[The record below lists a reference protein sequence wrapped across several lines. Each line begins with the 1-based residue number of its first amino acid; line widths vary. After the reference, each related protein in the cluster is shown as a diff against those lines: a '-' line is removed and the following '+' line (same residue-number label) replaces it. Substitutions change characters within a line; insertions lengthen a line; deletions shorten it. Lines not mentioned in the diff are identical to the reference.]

1 MDQQLLNALNNL
13 SNSLEMIA
21 DALQKKGESKTTTT
35 NALQNGDFSKQL
47 IEINSSLKSIKK
59 DTEEILSKQNTIL
72 ELQRSKNNDNIVGNV
87 GEDPKKES
95 QIKKGAT
102 MILLIAA
109 AVLAIGLAFKIVGE
123 VDFLSVVSLGLAIV
137 MVADAFSK
145 IAESKITVDQAV
157 IAGKVM
163 VIMSIAILF
172 SSWALAFV
180 YPIGFGQALT
190 AILIAGM
197 FTVISFG
204 VKKIIKGLGEQDLET
219 LAKSILFL
227 PILLPAIALGITLS
241 SWILAFIEPISIFQA
256 FTAILIAG
264 MFTVISFGIAKI
276 LSALGKENI
285 ATLGKSILFLPILLP
300 AIALGITLSSWV
312 LQMIIPISLG
322 QAFTAILIA
331 GMFTVI
337 SFGLGRII
345 NALGKIENS
354 AKAIQS
360 AILMVTILPAMA
372 IAIAVSSLFL
382 AGIVPI
388 SLTQFLTAIAIAAVF
403 VVLSFALK
411 FILPVADKINLKT
424 LVTIPLLFTTLAIA
438 IWMSSSVLSQVEPI
452 PLGKLINILMFS
464 VVFAISAVVLG
475 GAAWLLNKMG
485 LENIAMGSIA
495 IVVVATAI
503 MISSLILKEG
513 EYNVYPSLDWAI
525 GVGASIVVFGG
536 AAYLLGLGILSGI
549 GALALAAGSVAVVMV
564 AATIVATSFI
574 LGKGTYGNYPSL
586 DWVTGTGL
594 SLTTFGLGM
603 TGLGALILGSFGLG
617 MVALVAGADAVLIIA
632 DTIVK
637 TSFILKKGNYNGGP
651 TKSWAEGI
659 SLALGAFA
667 PVYKMLST
675 GGIMKALFGSGPT
688 PEQFSNGIITIS
700 KGIVDSAHYFADAKV
715 AFKGG
720 PSKEWSE
727 GVGKAIAAFSPVYAA
742 LMDNG
747 FFGSNVSA
755 EDMKSGILTISDGII
770 AAANKFSKSKAV
782 FDVSKA
788 PSKEWGEN
796 VSSSLQAFAPVFEFM
811 KGSGWWKSNKKAV
824 DDMVYGISSVANAI
838 VVVAKRFASVAKS
851 VWNSYPTDKWISG
864 TRSAVEEFIDIGKI
878 SAKAKLNELVKVN
891 LISLSM
897 VVAAKTLFSGKRYF
911 NYMIPDGYISDLDR
925 NLNSFIK
932 TNQKVKGVSYFS
944 LLKTNIIAAAMVRT
958 AKTLWGGKQYFNNM
972 IPDGYMDNLSTN
984 VMKYLNL
991 TNSIVAQSKG
1001 GFFNTF
1007 KNLAGLDPVSQ
1018 TIKGMIKIAGAYDKL
1033 AQSLEKFGNSLQTID
1048 GTKVNLI
1055 RRLTGNLAVLAA
1067 MDSNALDRMMQ
1078 TLEERASVFS
1088 KLIEVEKERTNRPT
1102 VGEIKGKSTAGT
1114 TGAAKG
1120 SAKMSTNEQL
1130 DKIIEI
1136 LSRIDNSTSTIDE
1149 YITSVT
1155 DGNIKPTELS
1165 SSGNTKGGGSWID
1178 KINPF

>member
-13 SNSLEMIA
+13 SSSLEMIA
-21 DALQKKGESKTTTT
+21 DALQKKGESKTATT
-35 NALQNGDFSKQL
+35 NALQSGDFSKQL
-47 IEINSSLKSIKK
+47 IEINTSLKSIKK

-72 ELQRSKNNDNIVGNV
+72 ELQRSKNNDNIVGDV

-163 VIMSIAILF
+163 VIMSIAIMF
-172 SSWALAFV
+172 SSWALALV

-204 VKKIIKGLGEQDLET
+204 IKKIIKGLGEQDLET
-219 LAKSILFL
+219 LAKSIMFL

-241 SWILAFIEPISIFQA
+241 SWFLAFVEPISIFQA

-337 SFGLGRII
+337 SFGLGKII
-345 NALGKIENS
+345 NALGKIENP

-372 IAIAVSSLFL
+372 LAIAVSSLFL

-388 SLTQFLTAIAIAAVF
+388 SFTQFLTAIAIAAVF

-411 FILPVADKINLKT
+411 FILPVADKISLKT

-438 IWMSSSVLSQVEPI
+438 IWMSSNILSQVEPI

-513 EYNVYPSLDWAI
+513 EYDLYPSLDWAI

-536 AAYLLGLGILSGI
+536 AAYLLGLGMLSGI
-549 GALALAAGSVAVVMV
+549 GALALAAGAVAVVVV
-564 AATIVATSFI
+564 AATIVAASFI
-574 LGKGTYGNYPSL
+574 LSKGTYGNYPSL
-586 DWVTGTGL
+586 DWATGTGL
-594 SLTTFGLGM
+594 SLATFGLGM
-603 TGLGALILGSFGLG
+603 AGLGALILGSFGLG
-617 MVALVAGADAVLIIA
+617 MVALVAGADAVLMIA

-637 TSFILKKGNYNGGP
+637 VSFVLKKGSYTGGP
-651 TKSWAEGI
+651 TKAWAEGI

-675 GGIMKALFGSGPT
+675 GGIMKVLFGSGPT
-688 PEQFSNGIITIS
+688 PEQFSDGIITVS
-700 KGIVDSAHYFADAKV
+700 KGIVDAANYFSKAKV

-727 GVGKAIAAFSPVYAA
+727 GVGTAIAAFSPVYAA

-747 FFGSNVSA
+747 FFGSNVSPD
-755 EDMKSGILTISDGII
+755 DMKSGILTISDGII
-770 AAANKFSKSKAV
+770 AAADKFAENKATFDVANVPDSEWGTRVSSAIKAFGGV
-782 FDVSKA
+782 FDYMSK
-788 PSKEWGEN
+788 N
-796 VSSSLQAFAPVFEFM
+796 
-811 KGSGWWKSNKKAV
+811 SGWFKDGDEAAGEMAN
-824 DDMVYGISSVANAI
+824 GIVLVANAI
-838 VVVAKRFASVAKS
+838 VRVAKRLSSVGVA
-851 VWNSYPTDKWISG
+851 VWKAGPDANWSKKLSNNING
-864 TRSAVEEFIDIGKI
+864 FID
-878 SAKAKLNELVKVN
+878 LNRSVESVTY
-891 LISLSM
+891 
-897 VVAAKTLFSGKRYF
+897 A
-911 NYMIPDGYISDLDR
+911 
-925 NLNSFIK
+925 
-932 TNQKVKGVSYFS
+932 S
-944 LLKTNIIAAAMVRT
+944 LLKTNIIAYAIIRT
-958 AKTLWGGKQYFNNM
+958 AKTLWSGRQYFNNM
-972 IPDGYMDNLSTN
+972 IPEGYMDNLQTN
-984 VMKYLNL
+984 IMKYLNL
-991 TNSIVAQSKG
+991 TNSIVAQGKG
-1001 GFFNTF
+1001 GAINAL
-1007 KNLAGLDPVSQ
+1007 KNLTGMDPVSQ
-1018 TIKGMIKIAGAYDKL
+1018 TAKGMLKIAAAYDKL
-1033 AQSLEKFGNSLQTID
+1033 AQSLEKFGNSLQMID

-1067 MDSNALDRMMQ
+1067 MDSDALDRMMQ

-1088 KLIEVEKERTNRPT
+1088 KFVEVEKARTNRPT
-1102 VGEIKGKSTAGT
+1102 VGETKGKTTAGAA
-1114 TGAAKG
+1114 GAGKG
-1120 SAKMSTNEQL
+1120 PAKMSTNEQL

-1165 SSGNTKGGGSWID
+1165 SSGNTKSGGGGFFNGWF
-1178 KINPF
+1178 N